1 MVEIPTTE
9 HDGNE
14 AIYDVEVE
22 KIEDVESAPAPKES
36 EGATEVARKERV
48 ETSKRSDYGVMIELL
63 DLLVVNDRKPYSD
76 AELSD
81 MVEEG
86 RKDIENRY
94 GEDALTPD
102 RVKGL
107 LEILGAI
114 PGMLDEKS
122 SAALSKNPEVR
133 KEITHGLCE
142 PFLRGHLEPGEILYL
157 VQKIEV
163 KPISETTSESKSITG
178 YEGVFHYKNGTV
190 IISEESLNGSSG
202 TRPDFRHLFNH
213 EMAHGVT
220 ETTIFNQVSS
230 EQFNNEINST
240 EAPAFSSKMIAETR
254 RILDSASTLENA
266 QPQHISTV
274 LKSLKTI
281 DTDYEALSADAKA
294 KEGFKTLDEYRN
306 FRRYMA
312 AKEIITDY
320 FAVFQQSDG
329 TLNDFVRFVISK
341 CYQPAFAQFARDT
354 FGIEAPDSK
363 MARAETQKKIE
374 EINTQIESKE
384 LTAEQVAERYPK
396 FKELSDS
403 YEIFFNEIKAFFE
416 NRGDITVD
424 SEDDEW
430 MYDNVGFYDGGGGF
444 MPQGQGRGS
453 LEQKADSGII
463 QESKALLSTFADEFG
478 GSMT

>member
-1 MVEIPTTE
+1 MSEEKKPTPAQSEIKVPAAPRAEAATE
-9 HDGNE
+9 FRELIRIIDRDIPGNT
-14 AIYDVEVE
+14 AIFMAMTKVKGIDFMMANAICNVLNVNRTEKCGNFTHEQIE

-178 YEGVFHYKNGTV
+178 Y
-190 IISEESLNGSSG
+190 
-202 TRPDFRHLFNH
+202 
-213 EMAHGVT
+213 
-220 ETTIFNQVSS
+220 
-230 EQFNNEINST
+230 
-240 EAPAFSSKMIAETR
+240 
-254 RILDSASTLENA
+254 
-266 QPQHISTV
+266 
-274 LKSLKTI
+274 
-281 DTDYEALSADAKA
+281 
-294 KEGFKTLDEYRN
+294 
-306 FRRYMA
+306 
-312 AKEIITDY
+312 
-320 FAVFQQSDG
+320 
-329 TLNDFVRFVISK
+329 
-341 CYQPAFAQFARDT
+341 
-354 FGIEAPDSK
+354 
-363 MARAETQKKIE
+363 
-374 EINTQIESKE
+374 
-384 LTAEQVAERYPK
+384 
-396 FKELSDS
+396 
-403 YEIFFNEIKAFFE
+403 
-416 NRGDITVD
+416 
-424 SEDDEW
+424 
-430 MYDNVGFYDGGGGF
+430 
-444 MPQGQGRGS
+444 
-453 LEQKADSGII
+453 
-463 QESKALLSTFADEFG
+463 
-478 GSMT
+478 